1 MPNYQISLYKHGLI
15 VMLIGM
21 ICGFFLAFSLLGEI
35 GLSPIPFVIE
45 MEIFGSAAR
54 WKAAHL
60 GNLMNGLILVVFAT
74 ALPNFKLSDS
84 LTKKITWGLL
94 ITAWGNFAFYMF
106 ALVAP
111 NRGLSFEGN
120 RLGEFNWAGPFSYV
134 GGVLA
139 AVALISIAVALIRA
153 LPKSK

>member
-1 MPNYQISLYKHGLI
+1 MANYQISLYKHGLI
-15 VMLIGM
+15 VMLIGL
-21 ICGFFLAFSLLGEI
+21 ISGFFLAFSLLGEI
-35 GLSPIPFVIE
+35 GLSPIPFAIE
-45 MEIFGSAAR
+45 MEIFGSPAR

-60 GNLMNGLILVVFAT
+60 GNMMNGMVLILFAT

-84 LTKKITWGLL
+84 LTSKITLGLL

-106 ALVAP
+106 ALIAP

-139 AVALISIAVALIRA
+139 AVALISISVALIRA